1 MYDTNNYAL
10 TYKLE
15 QHSKMLAEVY
25 YDVNKKFEEED
36 EN

>member
-1 MYDTNNYAL
+1 MYDNDNYAL

-15 QHSKMLAEVY
+15 QHSKMLAKVY
-25 YDVNKKFEEED
+25 KNVNKKFEEED